1 MNIKTS
7 IPQIAVLRSEVEQ
20 KVGFKPTTHAQF
32 IDLMSYIE
40 NQLKEHMSETT
51 LERVWEYSTR
61 GYDSV
66 STRTLDV
73 LSRIA
78 GYSCWN
84 DFCHALHTKSHIES
98 EMFTANTISSSDLNI
113 GARLRI
119 GWQPNRVCIIRY
131 LGDNRFVA
139 EETENSSIKPG
150 DSFSCLIFQKNREL
164 YMDYFAREGEVP
176 CPSSRYVVGQQ
187 NGLTTLEILA

>member
-1 MNIKTS
+1 
-7 IPQIAVLRSEVEQ
+7 
-20 KVGFKPTTHAQF
+20 
-32 IDLMSYIE
+32 
-40 NQLKEHMSETT
+40 
-51 LERVWEYSTR
+51 
-61 GYDSV
+61 
-66 STRTLDV
+66 
-73 LSRIA
+73 
-78 GYSCWN
+78 
-84 DFCHALHTKSHIES
+84 
-98 EMFTANTISSSDLNI
+98 MFTANTISSSDLNI

-150 DSFSCLIFQKNREL
+150 DSCSCLIFQKNREL